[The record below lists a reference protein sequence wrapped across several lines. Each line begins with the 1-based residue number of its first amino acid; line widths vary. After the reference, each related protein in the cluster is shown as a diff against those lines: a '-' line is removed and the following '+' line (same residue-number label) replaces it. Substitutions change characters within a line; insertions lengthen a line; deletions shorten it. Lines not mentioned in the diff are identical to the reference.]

1 MELNDNTFKKSR
13 EENDDFVNMCN
24 RDVDFQKTKKKKKPT
39 KLCKLD

>member
-24 RDVDFQKTKKKKKPT
+24 RDVDFQKTKKKKPT